1 MEKQLITQ
9 KIIKDK
15 VHYKSGCSI
24 FLTGVAF
31 GAVFAYVIFSL
42 LITGFNLPINLIT
55 LGISLFSGIAIFVL
69 NIVLAIHYNKKTL
82 RNEKE
87 YYIVEDVLLSK
98 RSELAFRR
106 GFRLAVTLHSFAKYE
121 KAYILKFLRSGDYRL
136 PSKDYNEGYFKD
148 CEIYDFAQRED
159 RFYLLVNSYGEI
171 EKIYDVRLFDISLD
185 DFELIENKYYP
196 KKMEKNS
203 INEK

>member
-1 MEKQLITQ
+1 MQKQLIT
-9 KIIKDK
+9 KEFVTNR

-24 FLTGVAF
+24 LLMGLGF
-31 GAVFAYVIFSL
+31 GLVFTYVIFKL
-42 LITGFNLPINLIT
+42 LIDGFELPINLLT
-55 LGISLFSGIAIFVL
+55 LGISLLSGIAIFIL
-69 NIVLAIHYNKKTL
+69 NIVLSKHSNKKSL
-82 RNEKE
+82 QNEKE

-106 GFRLAVTLHSFAKYE
+106 GLRLAITINSFARYE

-136 PSKDYNEGYFKD
+136 PSKEYNEGYFQD

-171 EKIYDVRLFDISLD
+171 EKIFDVRLFDISPD
-185 DFELIENKYYP
+185 DFEQIEYKYFP
-196 KKMEKNS
+196 KKDRS
-203 INEK
+203 

>member
-24 FLTGVAF
+24 FLTGAAF
-31 GAVFAYVIFSL
+31 WAVFAYVIFSL

-106 GFRLAVTLHSFAKYE
+106 GLRLDITINSLARYE

-171 EKIYDVRLFDISLD
+171 ERIYDVRLFEISLD
-185 DFELIENKYYP
+185 DFEQIEYKYYP
-196 KKMEKNS
+196 KKMEKIS